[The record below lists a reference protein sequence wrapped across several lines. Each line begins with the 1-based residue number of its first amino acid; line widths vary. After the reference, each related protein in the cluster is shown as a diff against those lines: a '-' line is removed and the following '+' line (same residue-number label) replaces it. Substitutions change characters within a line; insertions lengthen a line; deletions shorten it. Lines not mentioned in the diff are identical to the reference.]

1 MHGLDYFCTLEK
13 ITLTELANLLGISKS
28 APTNWKNGTKNFPD
42 KYKQVLYNLFLIPVE
57 KRYLLELNYITE
69 VDRAEIELIF
79 KQNQVDKVKV
89 EMNDDVEKVEIQQV
103 IIESL
108 EREVS
113 NLKQHIKMLILLKK
127 IKISFNSSVGNEIIN
142 NKKLELVEEL
152 IEKINEL

>member
-1 MHGLDYFCTLEK
+1 MHGLDYFCTLKK

-28 APTNWKNGTKNFPD
+28 APTNWKNGTKNFPV
-42 KYKQVLYNLFLIPVE
+42 KYKQVLYDLFLIPEE

-79 KQNQVDKVKV
+79 KQNQLDKVRD
-89 EMNDDVEKVEIQQV
+89 EMYEDVEKVEIQQV

-108 EREVS
+108 KREVS
-113 NLKQHIKMLILLKK
+113 NLRQHIKMLILLKK